1 MSRSGNA
8 ATPWS
13 IVARMALKLH
23 RCSTRWR
30 VGPCWRVQK
39 ALEEQG
45 IDYEVV
51 KGPARPGKRTE
62 LQRISGQKLYPV
74 IEFENGAIYR
84 EESKDMAATI
94 RACQLDKK
102 RGASTRL
109 RACLAERRS
118 EEGATTAAAGTPAS
132 ATSHR
137 SSTKANTT
145 TDTRSPT
152 PNLSTEV
159 GELHV
164 GGWSIVATRRRCRR
178 GRCRCTSPTRGRCSG
193 SRGRSRQAWPGSSSR
208 TAGPRNR
215 LTVAGRTGPPPIQ
228 WLLYSTASLIAA
240 GRVSGHGCLL
250 SCLALVRRAA
260 GVSVRMVRSLA
271 VCWSMACGPLPV
283 SSRTDGS

>member
-1 MSRSGNA
+1 LEAVNAGPEATRVSFLMCPFWSGICCRDRQQSSGHRGLSRSGNA

-94 RACQLDKK
+94 RAGQLDEK
-102 RGASTRL
+102 RGAS
-109 RACLAERRS
+109 
-118 EEGATTAAAGTPAS
+118 
-132 ATSHR
+132 
-137 SSTKANTT
+137 N
-145 TDTRSPT
+145 
-152 PNLSTEV
+152 
-159 GELHV
+159 
-164 GGWSIVATRRRCRR
+164 
-178 GRCRCTSPTRGRCSG
+178 
-193 SRGRSRQAWPGSSSR
+193 
-208 TAGPRNR
+208 
-215 LTVAGRTGPPPIQ
+215 
-228 WLLYSTASLIAA
+228 
-240 GRVSGHGCLL
+240 
-250 SCLALVRRAA
+250 
-260 GVSVRMVRSLA
+260 
-271 VCWSMACGPLPV
+271 
-283 SSRTDGS
+283 